1 MRCSGN
7 ETTAPC
13 LTTVQGQW
21 DALFFNEAATGLIG
35 LFPAVGKV
43 LPLSAFWAR
52 CPMLGGG
59 QQLVVLR
66 KTSLWLLLAWVSSG
80 QQAESGADN
89 RL

>member
-1 MRCSGN
+1 MRPQLRVCQRFRVNG
-7 ETTAPC
+7 T
-13 LTTVQGQW
+13 LY
-21 DALFFNEAATGLIG
+21 FFNEAATGLIG

-43 LPLSAFWAR
+43 LPLSAFWVR

-66 KTSLWLLLAWVSSG
+66 KTSLWLLLAWFSSG